1 MVREERVQLIIQHQV
16 ENLFPKLE
24 YNPLLKIVPKG
35 VDLNPQTMD
44 IIEAT
49 HKVLNSTNPMLTEDC
64 WLCLG
69 LGVTWHLAFP
79 LLNTSD
85 PPSPTL
91 HNRSFTKP
99 LKVQPTEF
107 NASICFWS
115 PMKNNYFD
123 VDLGIASFTYCSTI
137 VNSSQAGCLPP
148 GKVFV
153 CGDNMAY
160 PFLPINW
167 TGLGAPALL
176 IPDISI
182 LPGDEPFPLPSF
194 DTFCP
199 LT

>member
-1 MVREERVQLIIQHQV
+1 MVREERVQLNIQHQV

-35 VDLNPQTMD
+35 VDLDPQTMD

-49 HKVLNSTNPMLTEDC
+49 HKVLNSTNPKLAEDC
-64 WLCLG
+64 WLCLS
-69 LGVTWHLAFP
+69 LGVMWPLAFP

-91 HNRSFTKP
+91 HNCSFTKP

-107 NASICFWS
+107 NTSLCFWS
-115 PMKNNYFD
+115 PTQNNSFD
-123 VDLGIASFTYCSTI
+123 VDLGIAFLTDCSTR
-137 VNSSQAGCLPP
+137 VNSSQAACLLPP
-148 GKVFV
+148 PHRKVFV

-167 TGLGAPALL
+167 TG
-176 IPDISI
+176 
-182 LPGDEPFPLPSF
+182 F
-194 DTFCP
+194 
-199 LT
+199 